1 MDKFRVEPRMQ
12 DSSSDDRQPLFW
24 WRGHP
29 IHAAFAIV
37 AFYCLTLVVAAVLM
51 ALRVTWPLGWLD
63 FRSEVVWHGQVWRIA
78 TYGLVNPPRDIWFLV
93 DMLMLAWFGREL
105 ERAFGRAVFLKLYA
119 GLYLLTPLV
128 FTLLGLWWPMALSGE
143 TGAFALFIAFATLY
157 PDAPMLF
164 NLITKW
170 VAAALVGIYTLI
182 HLANRD
188 VASLV
193 SLWATVAFAFGF
205 VRYQQGALALPS
217 FRTTTKSTPGPRAT
231 VAPKAQELD
240 QLLDKIARS
249 GLHSLTPGERVRL
262 EQLSHEANRRR
273 GLR

>member
-1 MDKFRVEPRMQ
+1 MQ
-12 DSSSDDRQPLFW
+12 DYSSEDRQPLWW
-24 WRGHP
+24 WRGYP
-29 IHAAFAIV
+29 IHAALAIV
-37 AFYCLTLVVAAVLM
+37 LFYCVTMLATTVLM

-63 FRSEVVWHGQVWRIA
+63 FSSEAVWRGQVWRIA
-78 TYGLVNPPRDIWFLV
+78 TYGLDNPPSLWFVV
-93 DMLMLAWFGREL
+93 DMFMLAWFGREL
-105 ERAFGRAVFLKLYA
+105 ERFFGRAVFLKFYA

-128 FTLLGLWWPMALSGE
+128 FTLLGIWWPMALSGE

-164 NLITKW
+164 NLLAKW
-170 VAAALVGIYTLI
+170 VAAALVGIFTLM

-188 VASLV
+188 VAGLV
-193 SLWATVAFAFGF
+193 SLWSMVAFAFCF
-205 VRYQQGALALPS
+205 VRYEQGALTLPR
-217 FRTTTKSTPGPRAT
+217 FRLRTPEASAPAVRPTAP
-231 VAPKAQELD
+231 PKAAELD

-273 GLR
+273 GSR